1 MADNATTMSSSLPSA
16 SSRHARSE
24 ASLTSTSAVSRSSA
38 FAANVSRVMSASS
51 FDSIRRTCAIS
62 CTNLSASAADLILAS
77 AAAPMPCV
85 ARHVA
90 MSAGVGTTVRIARNA
105 SSVTPPKSEP
115 VARTSRTER
124 GSAFGCA
131 PSTIAILLAVLA
143 GRHDARPVSPTAA
156 APRMAPARCRRFS
169 SRALAASSRA
179 ATSMSR
185 ISRDESVGPRRS
197 SPAATFA
204 STPGPS
210 TAAAARDRSAR
221 SRLPVVA
228 TTVPGGGFEPATT
241 ERGAGAGRRLD
252 DSASLADVGE
262 SESEEW

>member
-1 MADNATTMSSSLPSA
+1 MADSATTMSSSLPSA
-16 SSRHARSE
+16 SLAHARSE

-38 FAANVSRVMSASS
+38 RAANVSRKMSASS
-51 FDSIRRTCAIS
+51 FASARFTLAIS
-62 CTNLSASAADLILAS
+62 WTNLSARAADAIFAS

-90 MSAGVGTTVRIARNA
+90 TSAGVGTTVRIARNA
-105 SSVTPPKSEP
+105 SSVTPVFSSEP
-115 VARTSRTER
+115 VTRTSRAVA
-124 GSAFGCA
+124 GSAKGLCA

-143 GRHDARPVSPTAA
+143 GRHDARPVSPTAV

-169 SRALAASSRA
+169 SRTFAASSRA

-185 ISRDESVGPRRS
+185 GPGGSPPRRS
-197 SPAATFA
+197 SSPPPATFA
-204 STPGPS
+204 ALSGPS
-210 TAAAARDRSAR
+210 TAAARDRSAR
-221 SRLPVVA
+221 SRLP
-228 TTVPGGGFEPATT
+228 GATT
-241 ERGAGAGRRLD
+241 ECGAGARRLD